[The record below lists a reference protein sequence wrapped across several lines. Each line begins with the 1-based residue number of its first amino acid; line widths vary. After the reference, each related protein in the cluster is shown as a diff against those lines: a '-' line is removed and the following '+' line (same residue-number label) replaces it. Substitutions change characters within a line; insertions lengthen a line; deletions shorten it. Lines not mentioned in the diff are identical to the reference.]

1 MEKSKTALQA
11 DNKTFLLR
19 LCKSEIS
26 PFTVSESEAISSLVS
41 KETSEAAP
49 MMSAA
54 RHVISTRVER
64 SRVGSNARVDVSEVC
79 EIRSERRSL
88 NKHLLMK
95 ITELGLLQ
103 SDASNRAKMAL
114 ASEERGR

>member
-1 MEKSKTALQA
+1 MALQA

-19 LCKSEIS
+19 LCNSEIS
-26 PFTVSESEAISSLVS
+26 PLTVSESEAISLLAS

-49 MMSAA
+49 IMSAA
-54 RHVISTRVER
+54 RHTISTRVER
-64 SRVGSNARVDVSEVC
+64 SRVGSNAKVDVSEVSEVC

-88 NKHLLMK
+88 NKHLLMN

-103 SDASNRAKMAL
+103 SDASNRAKIAL
-114 ASEERGR
+114 ASE

>member
-1 MEKSKTALQA
+1 MALQA

-19 LCKSEIS
+19 LCNSEIS
-26 PFTVSESEAISSLVS
+26 PLTVSESEAISSLAS

-49 MMSAA
+49 IMSAA
-54 RHVISTRVER
+54 RHTISTRVER
-64 SRVGSNARVDVSEVC
+64 SRVGSNAKVDVSEVC

-88 NKHLLMK
+88 NKHLLMN

-103 SDASNRAKMAL
+103 SDASNRAKIAL
-114 ASEERGR
+114 ASE